1 MRPLRARG
9 TAPLFVVT
17 GVLAL
22 ATQASAEDDE
32 GWGSEAAAEE
42 EEAPAPKEAEAPQP
56 GATEDTE
63 DATDGETLDAPPDDA
78 ASEPDG
84 ARKPASRSL
93 GLRYR
98 GIILPKAVLNAF
110 IDGGETVYV
119 HGLGPEL
126 AIRNENVEYIFS
138 AWLAFYGMGPVA
150 IKGTSDAEEAW
161 EIVESDMKS
170 LYVTFDHL
178 WHAPLAKGLELSYG
192 GGVGLG
198 FLFGDLKRAQANLP
212 AGATAGDAD
221 AYVPC
226 TAQGVPN
233 SVYCD
238 DINDHYGDYSE
249 PNWFN
254 GGAKP
259 ALFPWLTAQIGLR
272 YQPHEKVVT
281 RLDLGIGTSG
291 LFFGVGADYAL

>member
-1 MRPLRARG
+1 MRPMRARG
-9 TAPLFVVT
+9 SALLFVMT
-17 GVLAL
+17 GVLAV
-22 ATQASAEDDE
+22 ATSASAEDDD
-32 GWGSEAAAEE
+32 GWGGEDAAGEELAAPPSEAELAE
-42 EEAPAPKEAEAPQP
+42 PAVTE
-56 GATEDTE
+56 ATEDTE
-63 DATDGETLDAPPDDA
+63 ALDAPPDDA
-78 ASEPDG
+78 SATSPSGEP
-84 ARKPASRSL
+84 AARSL

-98 GIILPKAVLNAF
+98 GLVLPKAVLNAF

-119 HGLGPEL
+119 HGFGPEL
-126 AIRNENVEYIFS
+126 AIRDENVEYIFS
-138 AWLAFYGMGPVA
+138 VWLALYGMGPVA

-178 WHAPLAKGLELSYG
+178 WHAPLTAGLELSYG

-198 FLFGDLKRAQANLP
+198 FIFGDLKRTQANLP

-226 TAQGVPN
+226 TAQGIPN
-233 SVYCD
+233 DIYCD
-238 DINDHYGDYSE
+238 DINEHYGDYSE

-259 ALFPWLTAQIGLR
+259 ALFPWLTGQIGLR
-272 YQPHEKVVT
+272 YQPHEKLVT

-291 LFFGVGADYAL
+291 LFFGVGADYGL